1 MVPKVTCCLM
11 CLALLYLMWSEDT
24 LFLSHMVSLF
34 AAGGLHSCMWPEATG
49 FSKLQSPSAS
59 ETDDHSI
66 YYVPVPGRPPSQGCP
81 SHRSLRTDLLT
92 FLSHR
97 EYYVWPEPVK
107 GLIVNCFYYAISLN
121 PFVSIFLVS
130 ISLIKHVCNFACC
143 GRRPKH
149 SRVTVEPIHD
159 QRPT

>member
-11 CLALLYLMWSEDT
+11 CLSLLYLMWSEDT

-66 YYVPVPGRPPSQGCP
+66 MSQCPAAPQGCP
-81 SHRSLRTDLLT
+81 SHSSLRTDLMT

-130 ISLIKHVCNFACC
+130 ISLIKHVCNFAYC